1 MIFVEL
7 ESSDE
12 EEEFIVN
19 VEVIEVLVN
28 EGYRKEKD
36 DYFYNKMD
44 VNEERVFNFNFSLDE
59 KVYEIV
65 NNGVD
70 EGIDLCFGF
79 MD

>member
-12 EEEFIVN
+12 EEEFIVS
-19 VEVIEVLVN
+19 VEVEVKVN
-28 EGYRKEKD
+28 EGYGKEKD

-70 EGIDLCFGF
+70 GGIDLCLGF

>member
-19 VEVIEVLVN
+19 VEVIEVKVN
-28 EGYRKEKD
+28 VGYGKGKD
-36 DYFYNKMD
+36 DFFRNKMG
-44 VNEERVFNFNFSLDE
+44 VNEERVFIFNFSLDE
-59 KVYEIV
+59 KVYETV

-70 EGIDLCFGF
+70 GGIDLCLGF

>member
-19 VEVIEVLVN
+19 VEVIEVKVN
-28 EGYRKEKD
+28 VGYGKGKD
-36 DYFYNKMD
+36 DFFRNKMG
-44 VNEERVFNFNFSLDE
+44 VNEERVFIFNFSLDE

-70 EGIDLCFGF
+70 GGIDLCLGF

>member
-70 EGIDLCFGF
+70 GGIDLCFGF

>member
-19 VEVIEVLVN
+19 VEVIEVKVN
-28 EGYRKEKD
+28 VGYGKGKD
-36 DYFYNKMD
+36 DFFRNKMG
-44 VNEERVFNFNFSLDE
+44 VNEERVFIFNFCLDE

-70 EGIDLCFGF
+70 GGIDLCLGF

>member
-1 MIFVEL
+1 MRSIVIFVEL

-36 DYFYNKMD
+36 DYF
-44 VNEERVFNFNFSLDE
+44 
-59 KVYEIV
+59 
-65 NNGVD
+65 
-70 EGIDLCFGF
+70 
-79 MD
+79 

>member
-36 DYFYNKMD
+36 DYFYNKME
-44 VNEERVFNFNFSLDE
+44 VNEERVYLNFSLDE

-70 EGIDLCFGF
+70 GGIDLCFGF

>member
-19 VEVIEVLVN
+19 VEVIEVKVN
-28 EGYRKEKD
+28 VGYGKGKD
-36 DYFYNKMD
+36 DFFRNKMG
-44 VNEERVFNFNFSLDE
+44 VNEERVFIFNFSLGE

-70 EGIDLCFGF
+70 GGIDLCLGF

>member
-19 VEVIEVLVN
+19 VEVEVKVN
-28 EGYRKEKD
+28 EGYGKEKD

-44 VNEERVFNFNFSLDE
+44 VNEERVFYLNFSLDE

-70 EGIDLCFGF
+70 GGIDLCLGF
-79 MD
+79 MG

>member
-36 DYFYNKMD
+36 DYFYNKME
-44 VNEERVFNFNFSLDE
+44 VNEERVYLNFSLDE

-70 EGIDLCFGF
+70 GGIDLCLGF